1 MTAHKRAR
9 LRAPLAHLSALLA
22 LTAPAMADSTYPGW
36 RGQYGTGYTA
46 YRAGAYEPD
55 RRPLDGS
62 YRNAGPLPS
71 PGTWTGLYLGA
82 HLGAGVGSIET
93 SNLAT
98 ADLDLSTFLGGLQ
111 AGYNMQFGQY
121 VAGLEIDTTWTS
133 SDGDDARS
141 GSTSISGNADW
152 LSSARLRLG
161 YTTGDL
167 MVYATGGV
175 ALGGIDLSVSKGAS
189 SAGLSD
195 TMVGYAV
202 GGGLE
207 YKLTDSWIARVEAI
221 HYGFGEEKLDSSF
234 GNLDADTDITTI
246 RAGLSLRLN

>member
-1 MTAHKRAR
+1 MMLQVQAHR
-9 LRAPLAHLSALLA
+9 LAPLALISAVFSFPPSA
-22 LTAPAMADSTYPGW
+22 RAGEPYDGW

-46 YRAGAYEPD
+46 YRAGAYVPD

-62 YRNAGPLPS
+62 YRTPPPLPA
-71 PGTWTGLYLGA
+71 PGTWTGLYVGA
-82 HLGAGVGSIET
+82 HLGAGIGSIET
-93 SNLAT
+93 SDVAS

-121 VAGLEIDTTWTS
+121 VAGLEIDATWTS
-133 SDGDDARS
+133 SDGDDAS
-141 GSTSISGNADW
+141 DNGAHISGGSDW

-167 MVYATGGV
+167 MIYATGGV
-175 ALGGIDLSVSKGAS
+175 ALGDIDLSVSKGLS
-189 SAGLSD
+189 SSD
-195 TMVGYAV
+195 MSETMVGYAV
-202 GGGLE
+202 GGGVE
-207 YKLTDSWIARVEAI
+207 YKLTDSWIARVEAL
-221 HYGFGEEKLDSSF
+221 HYGFGEEKLDSSI